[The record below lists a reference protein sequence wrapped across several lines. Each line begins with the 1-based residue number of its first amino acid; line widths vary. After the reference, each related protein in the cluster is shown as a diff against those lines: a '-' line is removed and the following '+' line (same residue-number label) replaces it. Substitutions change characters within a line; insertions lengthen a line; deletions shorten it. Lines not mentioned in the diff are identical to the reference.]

1 MSYDSQFILYV
12 FFLLLVFHSIVNIP
26 QPLTKRKH
34 TKTSK
39 NNEKRKNSEP
49 DQSKKK
55 MCIKEEH
62 SQLRWLS
69 HFRQSTKKNSQAV
82 RQSVSQTDGQIYFT
96 PIRPISNVAHVCR
109 FFLYEDVLV
118 GFAWCICIKAS
129 SYAQNSLKP
138 HLMPY
143 VFCCRHKSGPMVLC
157 SIVWH
162 KDTGYLFSRL
172 IPQRGYQRLSDTLL
186 TTTMLEPK
194 SCLNTRKLKELTG
207 ICSYASSGGSQ
218 KYTVENIF
226 WN

>member
-1 MSYDSQFILYV
+1 M
-12 FFLLLVFHSIVNIP
+12 
-26 QPLTKRKH
+26 
-34 TKTSK
+34 
-39 NNEKRKNSEP
+39 
-49 DQSKKK
+49 
-55 MCIKEEH
+55 KEEH

-69 HFRQSTKKNSQAV
+69 HFLQSTKKKKNSQAV
-82 RQSVSQTDGQIYFT
+82 RQSVSQTDRGTDRQIYFT

-143 VFCCRHKSGPMVLC
+143 VFCCRHKSVTMVLC

-172 IPQRGYQRLSDTLL
+172 IPQRGYYQRLSDTLL

-207 ICSYASSGGSQ
+207 IFSYVSSGGSH
-218 KYTVENIF
+218 
-226 WN
+226 

>member
-1 MSYDSQFILYV
+1 M
-12 FFLLLVFHSIVNIP
+12 
-26 QPLTKRKH
+26 
-34 TKTSK
+34 
-39 NNEKRKNSEP
+39 
-49 DQSKKK
+49 
-55 MCIKEEH
+55 KEEH

-69 HFRQSTKKNSQAV
+69 HFRQSSKKKKNSQAV
-82 RQSVSQTDGQIYFT
+82 RQSVSQTDRRTDRYILHPLDPFRMWLT
-96 PIRPISNVAHVCR
+96 FVV

-129 SYAQNSLKP
+129 SYAQNSLKA

-143 VFCCRHKSGPMVLC
+143 VFFGRHKSGTMVLC

-186 TTTMLEPK
+186 TTAMLEPK

-207 ICSYASSGGSQ
+207 IFSYVSSGGSHKCTEK
-218 KYTVENIF
+218 KYYLGLMKET
-226 WN
+226 